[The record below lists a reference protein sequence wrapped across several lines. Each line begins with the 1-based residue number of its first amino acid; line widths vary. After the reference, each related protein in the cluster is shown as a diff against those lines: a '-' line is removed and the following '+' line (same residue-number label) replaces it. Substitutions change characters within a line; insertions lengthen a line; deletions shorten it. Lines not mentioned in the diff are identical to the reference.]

1 MSVIRTYK
9 CDGCG
14 AITRAYP
21 DDWFQVEVERMARY
35 NRKSALDFTFNRPK
49 VTRHV
54 CSVECCGLAL
64 AAAQEEVNALE
75 IPA

>member
-14 AITRAYP
+14 AITRSYP
-21 DDWFQVEVERMARY
+21 DDWFELAAERMAKS
-35 NRKSALDFTFNRPK
+35 NRKGFFEFASRTSVK
-49 VTRHV
+49 RHI
-54 CSVECCGLAL
+54 CSVECAAL
-64 AAAQEEVNALE
+64 AITAAREEIEALE